1 MDSGNA
7 VLGAIIFI
15 VLVLGANFVMYVVAR
30 NWAKGGASKWM
41 SALKDG
47 LSKPLENQ
55 SNKSMDELRQKME
68 ELQKTSNKEH

>member
-15 VLVLGANFVMYVVAR
+15 VLILGANLMMYAIAR
-30 NWAKGGASKWM
+30 NWAKGGDSKWM

-47 LSKPLENQ
+47 LSKPLQNQ
-55 SNKSMDELRQKME
+55 SDKSMDELRQKME
-68 ELQKTSNKEH
+68 ELQKKAGKEE